1 MKLLKR
7 EISAK
12 DGEGRVT
19 LIPEE
24 TEDLWH
30 LYNLLLIGDQI
41 TASTIRKVVSEN
53 ATSVSAQRKR
63 ITVTIQITAID
74 FDPQDGGCIRLAGRN
89 VQANAHI
96 KLGAFHTIEIEPNR
110 KITIYK
116 HAWDTIILERLDE
129 ACDPTAKASVG
140 AVVMQQGLAHVCL
153 ITDSMTIVRA
163 KVEQSIPRK
172 RGDASN
178 HRKAMDKF
186 FDKVMQSLLRHIDLK
201 DGKIKVVI
209 IAGPGYVKDDFFK
222 VGLGCGLVLL
232 YMWTWTWIGWL

>member
-12 DGEGRVT
+12 DGEGVVT

-30 LYNLLLIGDQI
+30 LYNILLIGDHI
-41 TASTIRKVVSEN
+41 TASTFRKVVSET
-53 ATSVSAQRKR
+53 ATSVTSERKR
-63 ITVTIQITAID
+63 VTVTLQITAID

-89 VQANAHI
+89 MQSNAHI
-96 KLGAFHTIEIEPNR
+96 KLGAFHTVEIEPNR

-116 HAWDTIILERLDE
+116 SSWDTIILERLEE
-129 ACDPTAKASVG
+129 ACDPTAKASIG

-163 KVEQSIPRK
+163 KIEQAIPRK
-172 RGDASN
+172 RGDASS
-178 HRKAMDKF
+178 HRKAKEKF
-186 FDKVMQSLLRHIDLK
+186 FAKVMQSLLRHIDLSE
-201 DGKIKVVI
+201 GKIKVVI
-209 IAGPGYVKDDFFK
+209 IASPGYVKDDFFK
-222 VGLGCGLVLL
+222 VSFQS
-232 YMWTWTWIGWL
+232 